1 MNEYAILHIPDSRY
15 CFPVSE
21 NEVILRLRID
31 KRDVPDGVFVVYEN
45 KYVIQARQRSASALT
60 SAPTAG
66 CARCRAATRSA
77 SSR

>member
-45 KYVIQARQRSASALT
+45 KYVIQTRQRSARMERKYEDGLFAWY
-60 SAPTAG
+60 
-66 CARCRAATRSA
+66 
-77 SSR
+77 